1 MKFSAFTVAAAA
13 LTINVGAYTTEIIRA
28 GFDAIPRGQIEAAE
42 GLALSRAQIYW
53 HVVMLPAIEK
63 VYPALTSQ
71 FVLLM
76 LASSVTSQISAEEL
90 TAVANYVQ
98 SDTYRAFE
106 TYILVAHRL
115 HRPVAG
121 HAGRVLASRPRDLPA
136 SSTPRHPFVRRK
148 MGGSLNV
155 NHLMFLGY
163 GALWTIGLSLIG
175 LLGGGIA
182 GFIIALCRISP
193 SRIVRLLSAG
203 YVQLIQGTPLLVI
216 MFLTYFGL
224 PALGLTVSPL
234 MAAGASLTI
243 YVSAYLGEIWRGCI
257 ESVPKPQWEAAEGLA
272 LSRSQRM
279 MKVILPQAVR
289 IATPPTVG
297 FMVQIIKNTSLA
309 SVVGF
314 VELARSGQIINNSLF
329 EPFLIYTIIA
339 VDLFRPLLSALA
351 RSAAGLETRERP
363 GPHRT

>member
-1 MKFSAFTVAAAA
+1 
-13 LTINVGAYTTEIIRA
+13 
-28 GFDAIPRGQIEAAE
+28 
-42 GLALSRAQIYW
+42 
-53 HVVMLPAIEK
+53 
-63 VYPALTSQ
+63 
-71 FVLLM
+71 
-76 LASSVTSQISAEEL
+76 
-90 TAVANYVQ
+90 
-98 SDTYRAFE
+98 
-106 TYILVAHRL
+106 
-115 HRPVAG
+115 
-121 HAGRVLASRPRDLPA
+121 
-136 SSTPRHPFVRRK
+136 
-148 MGGSLNV
+148 MGGSLNA

-193 SRIVRLLSAG
+193 NRIVRLFSAG
-203 YVQLIQGTPLLVI
+203 YIQLIQGTPLLVI

-224 PALGLTVSPL
+224 PTLGVTVSPL
-234 MAAGASLTI
+234 TAAGASLTI
-243 YVSAYLGEIWRGCI
+243 YVGAYLGEIWRGSI
-257 ESVPKPQWEAAEGLA
+257 ESVPRPQWEAAEGLA

-279 MKVILPQAVR
+279 MKVILPQAIR

-339 VDLFRPLLSALA
+339 AIYFTLCYPISRISRRLEMRSGPARLSLGTA
-351 RSAAGLETRERP
+351 
-363 GPHRT
+363 

>member
-1 MKFSAFTVAAAA
+1 
-13 LTINVGAYTTEIIRA
+13 
-28 GFDAIPRGQIEAAE
+28 
-42 GLALSRAQIYW
+42 
-53 HVVMLPAIEK
+53 
-63 VYPALTSQ
+63 
-71 FVLLM
+71 
-76 LASSVTSQISAEEL
+76 
-90 TAVANYVQ
+90 
-98 SDTYRAFE
+98 
-106 TYILVAHRL
+106 
-115 HRPVAG
+115 
-121 HAGRVLASRPRDLPA
+121 
-136 SSTPRHPFVRRK
+136 
-148 MGGSLNV
+148 MGGSLNA

-182 GFIIALCRISP
+182 GFVIALCRISP
-193 SRIVRLLSAG
+193 SRTVRLLSGG

-224 PALGLTVSPL
+224 PTLGLTVSPL
-234 MAAGASLTI
+234 TAAGASLTI
-243 YVSAYLGEIWRGCI
+243 YVGAYLGEIWRGSI

-279 MKVILPQAVR
+279 TKIILPQAIR

-339 VDLFRPLLSALA
+339 VIYFALCYPISRISRRLEMRSGPARLSLGTA
-351 RSAAGLETRERP
+351 
-363 GPHRT
+363 

>member
-1 MKFSAFTVAAAA
+1 
-13 LTINVGAYTTEIIRA
+13 
-28 GFDAIPRGQIEAAE
+28 
-42 GLALSRAQIYW
+42 
-53 HVVMLPAIEK
+53 
-63 VYPALTSQ
+63 
-71 FVLLM
+71 
-76 LASSVTSQISAEEL
+76 
-90 TAVANYVQ
+90 
-98 SDTYRAFE
+98 
-106 TYILVAHRL
+106 
-115 HRPVAG
+115 
-121 HAGRVLASRPRDLPA
+121 
-136 SSTPRHPFVRRK
+136 

-182 GFIIALCRISP
+182 GFVIALCRISP
-193 SRIVRLLSAG
+193 NRVVRLLSAG

-224 PALGLTVSPL
+224 PALGVTVSPL

-243 YVSAYLGEIWRGCI
+243 YVSAYLGEIWRGSI
-257 ESVPKPQWEAAEGLA
+257 ESVPKQQWEAAEGLA

-279 MKVILPQAVR
+279 IKVILPQAVR

-309 SVVGF
+309 SVVGC

-339 VDLFRPLLSALA
+339 VIYFALCYPLS
-351 RSAAGLETRERP
+351 RFSHRLETRS
-363 GPHRT
+363 GPARIELETA